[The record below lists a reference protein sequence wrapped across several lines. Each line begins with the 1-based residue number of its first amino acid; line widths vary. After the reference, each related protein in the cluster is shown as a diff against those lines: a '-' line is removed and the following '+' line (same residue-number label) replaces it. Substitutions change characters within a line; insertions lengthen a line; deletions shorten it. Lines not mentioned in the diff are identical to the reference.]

1 MKEFIESLSVEQKQK
16 LLEALMVEIEQKP
29 VEEPP
34 APEVKKEFIRQNQ
47 FNEDF
52 TMSQKQERDDS
63 KRGVPVNE
71 TKKTNLFVDDGLEF
85 KEEQFKTPEISLTE
99 RKRAAP
105 KKVDQTCQRCNKVFN
120 VHQTH
125 AREFFVCD
133 KCLRR

>member
-1 MKEFIESLSVEQKQK
+1 MKEFIESLSTEQKQK
-16 LLEALMVEIEQKP
+16 LMEALMGEMQEKP
-29 VEEPP
+29 VEQPKEPEAKP
-34 APEVKKEFIRQNQ
+34 DFVRQNQ

-52 TMSQKQERDDS
+52 TMLQKQEKDEI

-71 TKKTNLFVDDGLEF
+71 TKKTNLFVDDGSEF
-85 KEEQFKTPEISLTE
+85 KGEEFKTPSVSLTE

-105 KKVDQTCQRCNKVFN
+105 KKVDQTCQRCNKSFN
-120 VHQTH
+120 VHQAH